1 MQIGHTPFPSSMTS
15 GCIGHV
21 HDTGGSTAGWAA
33 ARNTRRATTKV
44 LKRSHC
50 TSIEWYDFFL
60 YGVAAA
66 LVFPQKFFPRSD
78 PYMGALLSFSTYFVG
93 FAARPVGAAIFG
105 HFGDR
110 IGRKT
115 SLIATLLLMGFST
128 AAIGLVPDYDH
139 IGIWGAVLLT
149 ICRVMQGIGVG
160 GEWGGSVLMS
170 AEWGDRRRRGF
181 LTSWTQFAAPAGMVL
196 ANGTLSFMTYV
207 SGDAFLFWGWRVP
220 FLLSLVLVAVGFYI
234 RIGILETPVFAR
246 LRAGGRIERA
256 PVAEV
261 LRRHWREVVLT
272 ALVRTGQQTPFYI
285 FTTYVLTYATQTLK
299 LDRGTVLNFVMIQA
313 LMSLVTIPLFGH
325 LSDVIGRRRVTAIG
339 CVAMMV
345 WPFAYFWLL
354 DTRSLGLV
362 FLAILLGL
370 PIQDLQYGPQAALIA
385 ESFPAR
391 LRYSGSSL
399 GYQLASIT
407 AGGPAPIVAIWLFTR
422 FGSSSAIAAY
432 VSIAAMISL
441 VALWLLPDY
450 SSRDLD
456 AD

>member
-1 MQIGHTPFPSSMTS
+1 LPSASSGPSLSAAEHRRQLVRAVIASAIG
-15 GCIGHV
+15 
-21 HDTGGSTAGWAA
+21 
-33 ARNTRRATTKV
+33 
-44 LKRSHC
+44 

-196 ANGTLSFMTYV
+196 ANGTLSLMTYV
-207 SGDAFLFWGWRVP
+207 AGDGFLFWGWRVP

-407 AGGPAPIVAIWLFTR
+407 AGGPAPLVAIWLFTR
-422 FGSSSAIAAY
+422 YGSSSAIAAY

>member
-1 MQIGHTPFPSSMTS
+1 LSAAEHRRQLVRAVIASAIG
-15 GCIGHV
+15 
-21 HDTGGSTAGWAA
+21 
-33 ARNTRRATTKV
+33 
-44 LKRSHC
+44 

-196 ANGTLSFMTYV
+196 ANGTLSLMTYV
-207 SGDAFLFWGWRVP
+207 SGDGFLFWGWRVP

-407 AGGPAPIVAIWLFTR
+407 AGGPAPLVAIWLFTR
-422 FGSSSAIAAY
+422 YGSSNAIAAY
-432 VSIAAMISL
+432 VSISAMISL

-450 SSRDLD
+450 SSRELD

>member
-1 MQIGHTPFPSSMTS
+1 MIASAIG
-15 GCIGHV
+15 
-21 HDTGGSTAGWAA
+21 
-33 ARNTRRATTKV
+33 
-44 LKRSHC
+44 

-66 LVFPQKFFPRSD
+66 LVFPQKFFPRAD

-139 IGIWGAVLLT
+139 IGVWGAVLLT

-299 LDRGTVLNFVMIQA
+299 LDRSTVLNFVMLQA

-407 AGGPAPIVAIWLFTR
+407 AGGPAPIVAIWLFKR

-450 SSRDLD
+450 SSRELD

>member
-1 MQIGHTPFPSSMTS
+1 VIASAIG
-15 GCIGHV
+15 
-21 HDTGGSTAGWAA
+21 
-33 ARNTRRATTKV
+33 
-44 LKRSHC
+44 

-115 SLIATLLLMGFST
+115 SLIATLLLMGIST
-128 AAIGLVPDYDH
+128 AAIGLVPDYDR

-196 ANGTLSFMTYV
+196 ANGTLSLMTYM
-207 SGDAFLFWGWRVP
+207 SGDGFLSWGWRVP
-220 FLLSLVLVAVGFYI
+220 FLLSLVLVAIGFYI
-234 RIGILETPVFAR
+234 RVGILETPVFAR
-246 LRAGGRIERA
+246 LRADGRVERT

-285 FTTYVLTYATQTLK
+285 FTTYVLTYATQTLGF
-299 LDRGTVLNFVMIQA
+299 DRGIVLNFVMIQA
-313 LMSLVTIPLFGH
+313 MMSLVTIPLFGH
-325 LSDVIGRRRVTAIG
+325 LSDVIGRRRLTAIG
-339 CVAMMV
+339 CLAMMV
-345 WPFAYFWLL
+345 WPFVYFSLL

-362 FLAILLGL
+362 FVAILLGL

-407 AGGPAPIVAIWLFTR
+407 AGGPAPIVAIWLLTR
-422 FGSSSAIAAY
+422 FGSSTAIAAY
-432 VSIAAMISL
+432 VSMTALVSL
-441 VALWLLPDY
+441 AALWRLPDR
-450 SSRDLD
+450 STRELD
-456 AD
+456 D

>member
-1 MQIGHTPFPSSMTS
+1 MPVKSTGQHQSRRTHLIRAVVASAIG
-15 GCIGHV
+15 
-21 HDTGGSTAGWAA
+21 
-33 ARNTRRATTKV
+33 
-44 LKRSHC
+44 

-60 YGVAAA
+60 YGAAAA
-66 LVFPQKFFPRSD
+66 LVFPNQFFPRSD
-78 PYMGALLSFSTYFVG
+78 PYTGTLLAFSTYFVG
-93 FAARPVGAAIFG
+93 FAARPVGAVIFG
-105 HFGDR
+105 HLGDR
-110 IGRKT
+110 LGRKT
-115 SLIATLLLMGFST
+115 SLIATLLLMGVST
-128 AAIGLVPDYDH
+128 AVVGLVPGYDR
-139 IGIWGAVLLT
+139 IGVWGAVLLT
-149 ICRVMQGIGVG
+149 AARALQGIGVG

-196 ANGTLSFMTYV
+196 ANGALALMTYV
-207 SGDAFLFWGWRVP
+207 SGDGFLAWGWRVP

-299 LDRGTVLNFVMIQA
+299 LDRSTVLNFVMLQA

-407 AGGPAPIVAIWLFTR
+407 AGGPAPIVAIWLFKR

-441 VALWLLPDY
+441 VALWRLPDY
-450 SSRDLD
+450 SSRELD
-456 AD
+456 VD

>member
-1 MQIGHTPFPSSMTS
+1 MPSASSGPSLSAAEHRRQLVRAVIASAIG
-15 GCIGHV
+15 
-21 HDTGGSTAGWAA
+21 
-33 ARNTRRATTKV
+33 
-44 LKRSHC
+44 

-66 LVFPQKFFPRSD
+66 LVFPQKFFPRAD

-115 SLIATLLLMGFST
+115 SLIATLLFMGFST

-139 IGIWGAVLLT
+139 IGIWGAALLT

-196 ANGTLSFMTYV
+196 ANGTLSLMTYV
-207 SGDAFLFWGWRVP
+207 SGDGFLFWGWRVP

-299 LDRGTVLNFVMIQA
+299 LDRSTVLNFVMLQA

-432 VSIAAMISL
+432 VSIAAMVSL

-450 SSRDLD
+450 SSRELD

>member
-1 MQIGHTPFPSSMTS
+1 VRAVIASAIG
-15 GCIGHV
+15 
-21 HDTGGSTAGWAA
+21 
-33 ARNTRRATTKV
+33 
-44 LKRSHC
+44 

-196 ANGTLSFMTYV
+196 ANGTLSLMTYV
-207 SGDAFLFWGWRVP
+207 SGDGFLFWGWRVP

-313 LMSLVTIPLFGH
+313 LMSLVTIPIFGH

-422 FGSSSAIAAY
+422 YGSSSAIAAY
-432 VSIAAMISL
+432 VSIAAMVSL